1 MEVRSDHHTL
11 QTRRYACSSIA
22 PVRGARA
29 VRARC
34 ERGASAVRA
43 RCVHTCASMAFSRSS
58 MRSSL
63 SRSRAARSSILAS
76 RGVGWS
82 GGGRGVKLGGA
93 PGGAEEVDLLPPSS
107 LETMWK
113 PLLSQRRTHSA
124 SSSRP
129 CRSTARC

>member
-1 MEVRSDHHTL
+1 MEVRRDHCTL
-11 QTRRYACSSIA
+11 QTRRYACSFIS
-22 PVRGARA
+22 PV
-29 VRARC
+29 
-34 ERGASAVRA
+34 RGASAVRA

-76 RGVGWS
+76 RSVGWS
-82 GGGRGVKLGGA
+82 GGGRGVKLGGG